1 MPDLNAAE
9 CRSRADVCQCLVGLT
24 PEPERRALWVKRT
37 TYWEQLALE
46 ADKQSEAAVT
56 PVDPVLNFGTTTST
70 R

>member
-46 ADKQSEAAVT
+46 ADKHSAAAVT
-56 PVDPVLNFGTTTST
+56 PGDPVLNFGTATST